1 MDPDM
6 PRPSTGEVTRL
17 LDDVRD
23 GDAGALDRIYP
34 HVYEELRV
42 VAARQLRREQQG
54 HTLHPTALVH
64 EAYVKLAGGG
74 LDASSRSHFLAIAA
88 RAMRQVL
95 VDHARR
101 RSAQKRGGE
110 WHATTLTD
118 GSASVELQPAELI
131 ALDAALAT
139 LDERQRQVVECR
151 FFGGMEEREVAEAL
165 GISERTVR
173 RDWVK
178 ARAWLYRELYGEGLE
193 ED

>member
-1 MDPDM
+1 MTDPTM
-6 PRPSTGEVTRL
+6 PAAHEVTRL
-17 LDDVRD
+17 LGAVRR
-23 GDAGALDRIYP
+23 GEADAIDRIYP
-34 HVYEELRV
+34 HVYDELRS
-42 VAARQLRREQQG
+42 VAQRQLRRERPG

-64 EAYVKLAGGG
+64 EAYIKLAGGG
-74 LDASSRSHFLAIAA
+74 MDATNRAHFLAIAA

-101 RSAQKRGGE
+101 RDARKRGGE

-118 GSASVELQPAELI
+118 GSAKIEVDPAEML
-131 ALDAALAT
+131 ALDRALDQ

-151 FFGGMEEREVAEAL
+151 FFGGMEETEIAEAL

-178 ARAWLYRELYGEGLE
+178 ARAWLYRELYPEAQSPE
-193 ED
+193 